1 MLAMTPRQRFLA
13 ALSHQPVDRAPIDLG
28 GSIVSGINAQ
38 AYQRL
43 KTLLG
48 LDLGQ
53 TQIFDRMNQLA
64 VIDPE
69 VSDLL
74 GIDTLGILPGAPENN
89 PTIEDPENEAYTDEW
104 GLYKIKPADVDT
116 YFVHNAPLDGEINL
130 QDILNYP
137 WPDPDDPGYTRG
149 LRVRLQELR
158 ASSNRAIVLSLPGSF
173 IQESQIMRGFS
184 AWYMDTAL
192 NTDLVCAL
200 MDQIREIRMAMCA
213 NLLAEVGDLVDAVFT
228 FDDLAM
234 QDRLIVSP
242 GMYRKLL
249 EPRLREFLSFLRSRT
264 QARIVFHTDGAIAP
278 ILESLAEMEIDA
290 LNPIQVSA
298 KGMGD
303 PAALKAQVGERL
315 AFWGGVDTQDTLPFG
330 TPERV
335 YAEASLRLQELNL
348 RGGYVLGA
356 AHNIQSDVPAENIV
370 AMFEAGL
377 GRKLIQPAS

>member
-1 MLAMTPRQRFLA
+1 MPVMSHRQRFLA

-38 AYQRL
+38 AYERL
-43 KTLLG
+43 KFRLG
-48 LDLGQ
+48 LDLGP

-69 VSDLL
+69 VRDLL
-74 GIDTLGILPGAPENN
+74 GIDTIGVLPGTPENSL
-89 PTIEDPENEAYTDEW
+89 IVEDPNNEAYTDEW

-116 YFVHNAPLDGEINL
+116 YFVHNAPLEGEITL
-130 QDILNYP
+130 QDIMHYP

-149 LRVRLQELR
+149 LRARLQELH
-158 ASSNRAIVLSLPGSF
+158 AGSDRAIVLSLPGSF
-173 IQESQIMRGFS
+173 IQESQILRGFS

-192 NTDLVCAL
+192 NPDLVCAL
-200 MDQIREIRMAMCA
+200 MDQIREIRMEMCA

-264 QARIVFHTDGAIAP
+264 QAMIIFHTDGAIAP
-278 ILESLAEMEIDA
+278 ILDSLADMEIDA

-303 PAALKAQVGERL
+303 PGALKAQVGARL
-315 AFWGGVDTQDTLPFG
+315 AFWGAVDTQDTLPFG
-330 TPERV
+330 TPEMV
-335 YAEASLRLQELNL
+335 SAEASLRLQELNV

-377 GRKLIQPAS
+377 GRKIPQQVH

>member
-1 MLAMTPRQRFLA
+1 MTHRQRFLA

-28 GSIVSGINAQ
+28 GSIVSGINAL

-43 KTLLG
+43 KALLG
-48 LDLGQ
+48 LELGP

-64 VIDPE
+64 VVDPE
-69 VSDLL
+69 VQDLL
-74 GIDTLGILPGAPENN
+74 GIDTFGVLPGESENS
-89 PTIEDPENEAYTDEW
+89 PMIEDPNAEAYTDEW
-104 GLYKIKPADVDT
+104 GLYKIKPPDVDT
-116 YFVHNAPLDGEINL
+116 YFIHNAPLDGEISIH
-130 QDILNYP
+130 DILHYS

-149 LRVRLQELR
+149 LRARLQELR
-158 ASSNRAIVLSLPGSF
+158 ARSDRAIVLSLPGSF
-173 IQESQIMRGFS
+173 IQESQILRGFS

-192 NTDLVCAL
+192 NPDLVCAL

-213 NLLAEVGDLVDAVFT
+213 NLLAEAGDLVDAVFT

-242 GMYRKLL
+242 GMYRNLL

-264 QARIVFHTDGAIAP
+264 QARIIFHTDGAIAP

-315 AFWGGVDTQDTLPFG
+315 AFWGAVDTQDSLPFG
-330 TPERV
+330 TPEMV
-335 YAEASLRLQELNL
+335 YAEASRRLLELNL
-348 RGGYVLGA
+348 QGGYVLGA
-356 AHNIQSDVPAENIV
+356 AHNIQSDVPAENIL

-377 GRKLIQPAS
+377 GRKILQQVH